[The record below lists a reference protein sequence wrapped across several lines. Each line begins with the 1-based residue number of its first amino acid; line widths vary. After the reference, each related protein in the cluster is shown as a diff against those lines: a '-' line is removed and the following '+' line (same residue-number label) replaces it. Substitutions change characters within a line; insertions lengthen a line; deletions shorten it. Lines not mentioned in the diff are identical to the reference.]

1 VRLFADTSALVILY
15 DRREAAHG
23 SLSKAF
29 EGLQRQ
35 RLEVVVTDYVLDETL
50 TLVLRR
56 AGHGAAVACGHFV
69 LGSPLVR
76 MVQVDSK
83 LWSEAWQMF
92 QQYDDKAFS
101 FTDCTSFVVM
111 RQHRLREAFSLDHH
125 FEQMGF
131 RLWPR

>member
-15 DRREAAHG
+15 DRREAAHIP
-23 SLSKAF
+23 LRNAF
-29 EGLQRQ
+29 QPLLQQ

-56 AGHGAAVACGHFV
+56 AGHGPAVACGHFV
-69 LGSPLVR
+69 LASPLVR
-76 MVQVDSK
+76 MVRINPE
-83 LWSEAWQMF
+83 LWSEAWQLF
-92 QQYDDKAFS
+92 QQYDDHGFS

-111 RQHRLREAFSLDHH
+111 RQQHLVDAFSLDHH
-125 FEQMGF
+125 FVQMGF